1 MNYRRWIKNA
11 VFALCLCTAQTAL
24 AGHTLEAVKHLDA
37 PRVIA
42 LEYSFVDAL
51 AAIGV
56 SPVGV
61 ADDGDPTRIIPQVR
75 QLIQPWTSVGM
86 RSQPNLEIIA
96 QLKPDLII
104 ADAYRHK
111 MSLHDLSQIAP
122 TLLLKSRGETYQES
136 LEAAQH
142 IGKVLGKESQMR
154 QRLAQ
159 HRALMARYQGQ
170 FAHQGTV
177 QFANVNDRGMWMHGP
192 KSFTGSLLGYL
203 GLKPALPHLQDSHLL
218 EANLETLLKVN
229 PDWLF
234 YSKNTPQTVL
244 DRWQNNP
251 LYPLLNISKHNQARQ
266 VSARLWSLNRG
277 MLAAEGIAKQLE
289 AFFSSTQAASHR

>member
-1 MNYRRWIKNA
+1 MKYRHWMKSA
-11 VFALCLCTAQTAL
+11 LLALCLCTAQL
-24 AGHTLEAVKHLDA
+24 AFAQPQLATMVHSQN

-61 ADDGDPTRIIPQVR
+61 ADDGDPKRIIPQVR
-75 QLIQPWTSVGM
+75 QLIKPWTSVGM
-86 RSQPNLEIIA
+86 RSQPNLEVIA

-104 ADAYRHK
+104 ADEYRHK
-111 MSLHDLSQIAP
+111 ISLHDLSQIAP
-122 TLLLKSRGETYQES
+122 TILLKSRGETYQES
-136 LEAAQH
+136 LQAALQ
-142 IGKVLGKESQMR
+142 IGQALGKEQAMR
-154 QRLAQ
+154 QRIAQ

-170 FAHQGTV
+170 FAHKGTV
-177 QFANVNDRGMWMHGP
+177 QFAIVNDRGMWMHGP
-192 KSFTGSLLGYL
+192 KSFTGSLLAYL

-234 YSKNTPQTVL
+234 YSKTTSQTVL
-244 DRWQNNP
+244 NSWQRNP
-251 LYPLLNISKHNQARQ
+251 LYQLLKISKNGQAIP
-266 VSARLWSLNRG
+266 VSPQLWSLNRG
-277 MLAAEGIAKQLE
+277 MLAAEGIAKQLKTVFG
-289 AFFSSTQAASHR
+289 AHPTPSKK